1 MTDSENSDSW
11 RLVSP
16 VTVLYFSAVFLRAL
30 AGQLLNL
37 SPMIVVILVNDTLR
51 ALAFQFGWVI
61 LLLVAIGVGI
71 GRFFVFRYRAGADHL
86 HIRDGLIKRTDLSL
100 EYARIQQ
107 ADIRFPW
114 YFRPFGLTV
123 LSLDSAGS
131 AQQEV
136 VISGLTHSQAER
148 LKDRILKQ
156 RPTHDRSSIEPG
168 RETEAADFSLTLGR
182 GDVLRYGVM
191 HNGLLVILSLFIP
204 FMGSALRPFLAQV
217 ERQVETLMDQWV
229 LTPAQW
235 LALAIIACL
244 LAAAVLATLSML
256 ASLVRY
262 HGYHLTRHGDRFQFR
277 AGLFTV
283 ISRGVQYRR
292 IQMIVLRLSW
302 VGRLMHRYTLLI
314 HKAGDHRHAD
324 NRNEGQFIVPVLT
337 EERRN
342 QLLGELDLP
351 SKPAWQPVSGW
362 VPLFDGLSLLI
373 LAIPACLLLWSSLG
387 AGPWFYS
394 ALLVSAIWLGQIYG
408 RWRNHGVY
416 RDAQWLGQRQ
426 GLLGRT
432 FSWLPVGKVQS
443 ISLVQSVWQ
452 QRLGLATLDI
462 RGAGGRLTLPGLSV
476 EQAEQ
481 WRDELLCGLVQ
492 EHTHWY

>member
-1 MTDSENSDSW
+1 MTDSEKSESW

-16 VTVLYFSAVFLRAL
+16 ITVVYFSAVFLRAL
-30 AGQLLNL
+30 AGQVLNL

-71 GRFFVFRYRAGADHL
+71 GRFLVFRYRPGADHL
-86 HIRDGLIKRTDLSL
+86 HIRDGLIKRTGLSL

-114 YFRPFGLTV
+114 YFRPFDLTV

-136 VISGLTHSQAER
+136 VISGLTRSQAEQ
-148 LKDRILKQ
+148 LKDRILQQ
-156 RPTHDRSSIEPG
+156 RPDPEQSSTSPEG
-168 RETEAADFSLTLGR
+168 GTQSADFSLTLSR
-182 GDVLRYGVM
+182 ADVLRYGLM

-204 FMGSALRPFLAQV
+204 FMGSAFRPFLAQL
-217 ERQVETLMDQWV
+217 EQQVETLLDQWV
-229 LTPAQW
+229 FTPAQW

-244 LAAAVLATLSML
+244 LAAALLATLSML

-262 HGYHLTRHGDRFQFR
+262 HGYHLTRQGDRFQFR

-302 VGRLMHRYTLLI
+302 VGRLMRRYTLLV
-314 HKAGDHRHAD
+314 HKAGDHRHTD
-324 NRNEGQFIVPVLT
+324 NQNDGQFIVPVLT
-337 EERRN
+337 EDHCDR
-342 QLLGELDLP
+342 LLTELNLP

-373 LAIPACLLLWSSLG
+373 LAIPGCLLLGSLLG
-387 AGPWFYS
+387 AGAWFYA
-394 ALLVSAIWLGQIYG
+394 ALLVSAIWLGQIYW

-416 RDAQWLGQRQ
+416 RDAHWLGQRQ

-432 FSWLPVGKVQS
+432 FSWLPVGKIQS
-443 ISLVQSVWQ
+443 INLVQSVWQ

-462 RGAGGRLTLPGLSV
+462 RGAGGRLTLPGLSL
-476 EQAEQ
+476 EQAER